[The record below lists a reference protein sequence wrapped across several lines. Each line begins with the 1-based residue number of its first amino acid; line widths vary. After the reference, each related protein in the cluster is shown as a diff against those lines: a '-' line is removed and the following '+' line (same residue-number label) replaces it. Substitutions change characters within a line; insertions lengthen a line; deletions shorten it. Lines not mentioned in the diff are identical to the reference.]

1 MGDRLNNHILSDHI
15 LSDHILSNR
24 ILSNRIQKSALER
37 ISKESEIMIGI
48 LTFHKSVNYGSVL
61 QAWALQR
68 MLALKGIESEII
80 DYEPEKYGE
89 LYDVFLKPGRPHFLV
104 KNINRVP
111 VMAILAGQKKSFER
125 FRRDN
130 LKLSAEKIA
139 DTDTLRDHLR
149 KRPDLEYGG
158 ERRGHGLFPSL

>member
-1 MGDRLNNHILSDHI
+1 MTAVQTRQFSTPDFTPGLMEEN
-15 LSDHILSNR
+15 
-24 ILSNRIQKSALER
+24 Q
-37 ISKESEIMIGI
+37 IMIGI

-68 MLALKGIESEII
+68 MLTMKGIESEII
-80 DYEPEKYGE
+80 DYEPEKYGD

-111 VMAILAGQKKSFER
+111 VMTILARQQKSFAR

-130 LKLSAEKIA
+130 LRLSAIRWRIRKTSAGKIMR
-139 DTDTLRDHLR
+139 L
-149 KRPDLEYGG
+149 
-158 ERRGHGLFPSL
+158 